1 MLISFLYAAV
11 LAALCFFYFHLM
23 NGYRH
28 AWDQIPVWKLPEEP
42 FRYSTQ
48 VSILIP
54 ARNEAGQL
62 PACLESLYLQSYPAH
77 LMEIL
82 VIDDFSEDETAAIVK
97 KQSDPRVRLLPL
109 DELFEAGSQNSYKKL
124 GIAAGVER
132 AKGALI
138 LTIDADCTAPPDWVA
153 LIVSYYQEQNARL
166 IAGPV
171 NFSQNGS
178 WLGQFQALDLI
189 GMMGITGA
197 GFFRKTMLLGN
208 GANLAY
214 EKELFQELNG
224 FEGIDRFA
232 SGDDVFFIQKAAQVV
247 PDQVAFLKN
256 RAATVRTEAMPD
268 WKSFWQQRIRWATKS
283 RGYQQ
288 TDMTLMLAGVYLLCL
303 FLLPGLVILPFLD
316 GWTWIVWLGAWLA
329 KSWIDYRYLRHMA
342 EFFQQKQLLHPYFPA
357 QFIHIL
363 YIVVIGTL
371 GNLVR
376 TYEWKG
382 RRVQ

>member
-1 MLISFLYAAV
+1 MLINFLYAAV
-11 LAALCFFYFHLM
+11 LAALCFFYFRLM
-23 NGYRH
+23 NGYRN
-28 AWDQIPVWKLPEEP
+28 AWDQIPVWKLPESIL
-42 FRYSTQ
+42 FSTR

-54 ARNEAGQL
+54 ARNEANQL
-62 PACLESLYLQSYPAH
+62 PACLQSLYQQSYPAH
-77 LMEIL
+77 LMEII
-82 VIDDFSEDETAAIVK
+82 VIDDFSEDETAQIAK
-97 KQSDPRVRLLPL
+97 DQTDSRVHLLQL
-109 DELFEAGSQNSYKKL
+109 KDLFEAGAQNSYKKL
-124 GIAAGVER
+124 GITAGVNQARGE
-132 AKGALI
+132 LI

-153 LIVSYYQEQNARL
+153 LIVSYYQEQNVRL

-171 NFSQNGS
+171 NFRQNGS

-214 EKELFQELNG
+214 EKHLFQELNG
-224 FEGIDRFA
+224 FEGSDRFA
-232 SGDDVFFIQKAAQVV
+232 SGDDVFFIQKAAQVF
-247 PDQVAFLKN
+247 PDQIAFLKN
-256 RAATVRTEAMPD
+256 REATVWTDAMPD
-268 WKSFWQQRIRWATKS
+268 WKSLWKQRIRWATKS

-303 FLLPGLVILPFLD
+303 FLLPGIVLLPFL
-316 GWTWIVWLGAWLA
+316 GWPAWLVWVGAWSA
-329 KSWIDYRYLRHMA
+329 KAWIDYRYLRHMA
-342 EFFQQKQLLHPYFPA
+342 LFFQQEKLMRPYFPA

-376 TYEWKG
+376 KYEWKG